1 MQARLKK
8 SLYVGLAALTFA
20 SVAGTANVNA
30 AEKANTKNDTAKV
43 SKAKKATP
51 KKKVAKNN
59 KKKAAQPKKT
69 AAKKETPKKVAPKK
83 EKTYP
88 TFEYNDLEYD
98 AAKSNVVATGT
109 AGLYNK
115 PSSRKGARLVA
126 SKAKMSQ
133 LANSKSVGNVFYVDA
148 MAKNSNGT
156 LYARVTSMSKQYHGW
171 IYAGRTD
178 FSDDL
183 SQITGGVSY
192 YETMTPAAL
201 PAQTDGYY
209 LKGALWTTPWRTQ
222 KDSAKVGLE
231 SASGYRNT
239 DTFRIDNAATV
250 RSGGLYY
257 HVVDNNMPSLT
268 GWVYS
273 GNLNGSMTSDLGYTI
288 RYVDQATGNTVDTKT
303 VPLTALGQMNN
314 GDNVQFT
321 NDSAN
326 KYMPAGYKLA
336 NLGNVDNVKAGG
348 NGLVYISKLASNT
361 SQIKLNVLGDGI
373 TGSTQL
379 TGNDVQSIP
388 NLNTNQTS
396 SLSGNQGLNVDMNS
410 VENQLFNTGAPLSQ
424 FNGKT
429 VTDDNGKTYYYY
441 SYTYNSS
448 MTRQAN
454 ANSKYGNVLNVYY
467 NRTKV
472 ATTNPNS
479 QQNTNAG
486 NQNYLAQ

>member
-1 MQARLKK
+1 M
-8 SLYVGLAALTFA
+8 
-20 SVAGTANVNA
+20 
-30 AEKANTKNDTAKV
+30 
-43 SKAKKATP
+43 
-51 KKKVAKNN
+51 
-59 KKKAAQPKKT
+59 
-69 AAKKETPKKVAPKK
+69 
-83 EKTYP
+83 
-88 TFEYNDLEYD
+88 
-98 AAKSNVVATGT
+98 
-109 AGLYNK
+109 
-115 PSSRKGARLVA
+115 
-126 SKAKMSQ
+126 
-133 LANSKSVGNVFYVDA
+133 
-148 MAKNSNGT
+148 
-156 LYARVTSMSKQYHGW
+156 
-171 IYAGRTD
+171 
-178 FSDDL
+178 
-183 SQITGGVSY
+183 
-192 YETMTPAAL
+192 
-201 PAQTDGYY
+201 
-209 LKGALWTTPWRTQ
+209 KGALWTTPWRTQ